1 LTGLLLAF
9 RVWVPVSSSSQSPQ
23 GLRFG
28 IFEIDLDA
36 RELRKN
42 GLRVKLQDQPFKILA
57 TMARRAGKVI
67 PREDLYSELSSHSS
81 YDFKHGLN
89 NAVQKIREV
98 LGDSPENARF
108 IETVPNRGYRFLP
121 AVEAIYKSSNR
132 DSNRIS
138 AAEGLRS
145 DVPIVELKPALAA
158 GPPLGFPTAKATAIG
173 TGKRRRWV
181 LWLAA
186 LVLLIAAAFV
196 AYLYPLLPSRPRT
209 NEVLPSLGSSD
220 GKVRIAVIPF
230 VNMSGDPGQEY
241 VADGMTEEMIA
252 QLGHLNPQILG
263 VIVRTPA
270 MQLKPSHKDAPQ
282 IAQELKVNYLL
293 EGSIRREGKRVRVT
307 ALLIQ
312 ANDQT
317 YIWAETYDR
326 DLSSVLKMQSDIAH
340 TIAGE
345 IQIRLAK
352 PGPVGLQL
360 NGPFVAV
367 KPETRPAYEA
377 RSAYLEGMQA
387 LTWRTKEG
395 CETAIADFKQ
405 SIAIDANYAPAYAGL
420 ARAYNLA
427 PLFGLLTPAESFPQA
442 AAAAAHAVS
451 LNDTLSDAHSA
462 LGFTKAHWEFDWPS
476 AEREFRKAI
485 NLEPNSANAHGYY
498 SHSYLAPMGRH
509 DEAITEIK
517 KALELYPLSIPIES
531 HLGRAYVLA
540 RRYDDALA
548 QLKRTGDMDPSFAI
562 NHARLAHLYAHLHRF
577 QDAIAEETQARL
589 ESGAGFED
597 ARAHGRALTQA
608 FEVSGARGYWLK
620 ELEFAV
626 ERENPPE
633 AYVTPFGKAI
643 IYSELGNKAEALRWL
658 EKAYVERDIYVTE
671 LAVTAEFDFLRQ
683 EPRFQSLLRQTR
695 LGK

>member
-1 LTGLLLAF
+1 
-9 RVWVPVSSSSQSPQ
+9 
-23 GLRFG
+23 
-28 IFEIDLDA
+28 
-36 RELRKN
+36 
-42 GLRVKLQDQPFKILA
+42 
-57 TMARRAGKVI
+57 
-67 PREDLYSELSSHSS
+67 
-81 YDFKHGLN
+81 
-89 NAVQKIREV
+89 
-98 LGDSPENARF
+98 
-108 IETVPNRGYRFLP
+108 
-121 AVEAIYKSSNR
+121 
-132 DSNRIS
+132 
-138 AAEGLRS
+138 
-145 DVPIVELKPALAA
+145 
-158 GPPLGFPTAKATAIG
+158 
-173 TGKRRRWV
+173 
-181 LWLAA
+181 
-186 LVLLIAAAFV
+186 
-196 AYLYPLLPSRPRT
+196 
-209 NEVLPSLGSSD
+209 
-220 GKVRIAVIPF
+220 
-230 VNMSGDPGQEY
+230 VNMSGDPSQEY

-270 MQLKPSHKDAPQ
+270 MQLKLSHKDAPQ
-282 IAQELKVNYLL
+282 IAQDLKVNYLL
-293 EGSIRREGKRVRVT
+293 EGSIRLEGKRVRVT

-345 IQIRLAK
+345 IQIKLAK
-352 PGPVGLQL
+352 PGLRIFGPISAVRPV
-360 NGPFVAV
+360 N
-367 KPETRPAYEA
+367 REA
-377 RSAYLEGMQA
+377 HSAYLEGMQA
-387 LTWRTKEG
+387 LTWRKKEG
-395 CETAIADFKQ
+395 CEIAIADFKQ
-405 SIAIDANYAPAYAGL
+405 SIAIDPNYAPAYAGL

-427 PLFGLLTPAESFPQA
+427 PLFGLLTPAESLPQA

-451 LNDTLSDAHSA
+451 LDDTLSDAHST

-498 SHSYLAPMGRH
+498 SHSYLTPMGRH

-589 ESGAGFED
+589 ESGAGLED

-608 FEVSGARGYWLK
+608 FQSSGARGYWLK
-620 ELEFAV
+620 ELEFAA
-626 ERENPPE
+626 EGENPPE
-633 AYVTPFGKAI
+633 AYVTPFGRAI
-643 IYSELGNKAEALRWL
+643 IYSELENKAEALKWL
-658 EKAYVERDIYVTE
+658 EKAYAERDINMTE
-671 LAVTAEFDFLRQ
+671 LAVTAEFDFLQQ
-683 EPRFQSLLRQTR
+683 EPRFRSLLRQTG